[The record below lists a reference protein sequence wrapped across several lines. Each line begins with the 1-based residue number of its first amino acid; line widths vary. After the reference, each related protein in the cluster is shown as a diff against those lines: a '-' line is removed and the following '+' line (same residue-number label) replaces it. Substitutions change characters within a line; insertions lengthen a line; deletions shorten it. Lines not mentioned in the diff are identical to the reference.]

1 MNTKTARHEFIPA
14 KPSSAMIWLVQHLSM
29 LDLAWRNKVHMSV
42 EDVKKLQNLP
52 RPHGLVLT
60 PNHADEIDP
69 RLCFEVS
76 RKAKQQFLFMC
87 NREAFHELR
96 GFAGWVLQ
104 RIGAYSVERG
114 GHDSLAKQY
123 SIDIVKESKNT
134 LVIFPEGEIFYLNQS
149 LQPFHSG
156 AIEIGM
162 QAIIEKRVTDPNWTT
177 FLIPMSIRYH
187 YVVSIK
193 KELEKRI
200 KRMEVHLEKHYS
212 GTTAESRLT
221 GIMNDAITEKERR
234 HHIAP
239 ETEHLGDVAGRV
251 EYLRTALLAEV
262 GKKYKGSYKD
272 HARTIDQAFQ
282 LSAHLREEL
291 SQTVSQ
297 QHQAEYKEDLS
308 TLQEVQHLVAWH
320 PDYVKE
326 NPSPER
332 IAEMV
337 IKLERELLNIHRPE
351 PLGKREVFIKI
362 GTPLDLSTYLE
373 RYKTEPYVVR
383 SEVAELLRSEI
394 QLLIDLD
401 LKAPLVSESL

>member
-1 MNTKTARHEFIPA
+1 MDSNVARHEFLPA
-14 KPSSAMIWLVQHLSM
+14 KPSAGLIWLVQHLSM
-29 LDLAWRNKVHMSV
+29 LDLAWRNKVHISP
-42 EDVKKLQNLP
+42 EDLRKLQNLSAV
-52 RPHGLVLT
+52 HGLILT
-60 PNHADEIDP
+60 PNHADELDP

-76 RKAKQQFLFMC
+76 RKAKQQFVFMC
-87 NREAFHELR
+87 NREAFHEYR

-104 RIGAYSVERG
+104 RIGAFSVERG
-114 GHDSLAKQY
+114 GHDSAAKQY
-123 SIDIVKESKNT
+123 SIDIVKESKKT

-149 LQPFHSG
+149 IQPFHSG

-162 QAIIEKRVTDPNWTT
+162 QAIIEKRVTQPNWTT

-187 YVVSIK
+187 YVGSIK
-193 KELEKRI
+193 AELEKRI
-200 KRMEVHLEKHYS
+200 KRMETHLEKHYA
-212 GTTAESRLT
+212 GATAQSRLT
-221 GIMNDAITEKERR
+221 GIMNDAITEKELR
-234 HHIAP
+234 HHVAP

-251 EYLRTALLAEV
+251 EYLRTALLNEV

-272 HARTIDQAFQ
+272 KARTIDQAFQ
-282 LSAHLREEL
+282 LSAHLREQL
-291 SQTVSQ
+291 SQTISQ
-297 QHQAEYKEDLS
+297 QHQSEYKEDLS

-337 IKLERELLNIHRPE
+337 MKLERELLNVHRPE

-362 GTPLDLSTYLE
+362 GKPLDLSDYLE

-383 SEVAELLRSEI
+383 SELAELLRSEI
-394 QLLIDLD
+394 QLLVNVD

>member
-1 MNTKTARHEFIPA
+1 MSTKDASHKFIPA
-14 KPSSAMIWLVQHLSM
+14 KPSAALIWLVQHLSM
-29 LDLAWRNKVHMSV
+29 LDLAWRNTVHMSV

-52 RPHGLVLT
+52 GVHGLILT
-60 PNHADEIDP
+60 PNHADETDP
-69 RLCFEVS
+69 RICFEVS
-76 RKAKQQFLFMC
+76 RKAKQQFFFMC

-114 GHDSLAKQY
+114 GHDSRAKQY

-162 QAIIEKRVTDPNWTT
+162 QAIIEKRVTDPSWTT

-193 KELEKRI
+193 EELEKRI
-200 KRMEVHLEKHYS
+200 RRMEVHLEKHYT
-212 GTTAESRLT
+212 GATAQSRLT

-239 ETEHLGDVAGRV
+239 ESEHLGEVAGRV

-262 GKKYKGSYKD
+262 AIKYKGSYKD
-272 HARTIDQAFQ
+272 QARTIDQAFQ

-291 SQTVSQ
+291 SQTISQ
-297 QHQAEYKEDLS
+297 EHQAEYKEDLS

-337 IKLERELLNIHRPE
+337 IKLERELLNIQRPR

-362 GTPLDLSTYLE
+362 GKPLDLSTYLE

-394 QLLIDLD
+394 QSIIDVD